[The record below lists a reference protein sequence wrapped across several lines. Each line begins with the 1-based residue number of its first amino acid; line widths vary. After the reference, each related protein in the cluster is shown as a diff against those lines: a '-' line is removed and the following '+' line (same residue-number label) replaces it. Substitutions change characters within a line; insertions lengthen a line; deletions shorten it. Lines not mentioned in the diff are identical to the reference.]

1 MTYIIF
7 LKTKMPILRAI
18 IFIIKILEAIKT
30 IMMVLERIIVYLL

>member
-7 LKTKMPILRAI
+7 LKTIISILRTI
-18 IFIIKILEAIKT
+18 SFIIQILEAKKI